1 MTPMVDLHAIVAT
14 ASNAP
19 MDWVWG
25 TVASVLF
32 VGVIA
37 VPAAALN
44 NKERRERRNQT
55 RA

>member
-1 MTPMVDLHAIVAT
+1 MVDLHALVAT

-32 VGVIA
+32 VGAIA
-37 VPAAALN
+37 IPAAALN
-44 NKERRERRNQT
+44 NKERRERRNQG